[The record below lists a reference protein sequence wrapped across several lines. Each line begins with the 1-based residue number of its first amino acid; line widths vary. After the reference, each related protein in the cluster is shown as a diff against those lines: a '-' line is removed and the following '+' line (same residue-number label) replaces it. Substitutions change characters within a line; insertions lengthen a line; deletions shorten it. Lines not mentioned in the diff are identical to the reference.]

1 MSHLSTP
8 RYDVL
13 PAPGRLCL
21 VQELL
26 NTASAGRP
34 RMQDLLASRD
44 HAQPWLNAALD
55 EWSAGTGQVGP
66 DVTLTDHDLVRLRQL
81 RSSLHQLRSHDPD
94 QTAPAPEIEIR
105 GTVDLI
111 LTADGMSA
119 VPNGKSGAA
128 RAQAVILAECFQ
140 AQIEGT
146 WSRLKVCKNPK
157 CDVAFYDRSKNASA
171 VWHDVRICGNAI
183 NLRASRARNRKD

>member
-1 MSHLSTP
+1 
-8 RYDVL
+8 
-13 PAPGRLCL
+13 
-21 VQELL
+21 
-26 NTASAGRP
+26 
-34 RMQDLLASRD
+34 MQDLLASRD